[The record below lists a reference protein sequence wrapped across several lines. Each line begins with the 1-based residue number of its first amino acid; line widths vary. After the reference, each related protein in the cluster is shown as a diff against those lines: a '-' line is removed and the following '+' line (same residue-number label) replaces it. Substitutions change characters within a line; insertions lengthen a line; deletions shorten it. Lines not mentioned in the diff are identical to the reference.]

1 MFTTE
6 NTESTEERIEHLLFT
21 IEASLCVTSQSATLK
36 SLMASPSPASASVA
50 RLAADRRVHQAFQ
63 WLHLQEP
70 RIMTWQAEMV
80 RVEAPPFGEKVRA
93 EWLCERF
100 RELGL
105 DGPHIDEAG
114 NAIGIRRG
122 KGADVRRVL
131 LSAHIDTVFPA
142 GTPIDADLKGSRLS
156 APGAC
161 DNGAGV
167 AAMLAMAAALQQ
179 SGIAT
184 DHDLV
189 FVGNVGEEGEGD
201 LRGMRHLYG
210 DGKDSEV
217 RAGIAAHIVLDGAG
231 HESAVTHALGSQRYL
246 VAIVGPGGHSW
257 TDAGRPNPIVLL
269 SRAIDRFSAVTLPD
283 IPRTTMNVGTVEGG
297 TAINAIPE
305 RAAARFDLRSTDPE
319 QLIRLEVELHRAV
332 EDAVMAANQNT
343 NHGKRGEDNTVRFTI
358 EKIGD
363 RPAGLLPA
371 DSELMTLLEAVDRHL
386 AIRTEMRLAST
397 DANIPLSLGIP
408 AVSIGGGGAGG
419 GIHTHAEWYDA
430 RGRDLGLR
438 RILLLLLAAAGG

>member
-1 MFTTE
+1 M
-6 NTESTEERIEHLLFT
+6 R
-21 IEASLCVTSQSATLK
+21 
-36 SLMASPSPASASVA
+36 
-50 RLAADRRVHQAFQ
+50 
-63 WLHLQEP
+63 
-70 RIMTWQAEMV
+70 WQAEMV
-80 RVEAPPFGEKVRA
+80 GVPAPPFGEKLRA

-105 DGPHIDEAG
+105 ENPHIDDEG
-114 NAIGIRRG
+114 NAIGRWG
-122 KGADVRRVL
+122 GTGPGARRVL

-142 GTPIDADLKGSRLS
+142 GTPIDADLKGSRLC

-167 AAMLAMAAALQQ
+167 SALLAMAAVLQQ
-179 SGIAT
+179 TGIVT
-184 DHDLV
+184 GCDLL

-201 LRGMRHLYG
+201 LRGMRHIYRNG
-210 DGKDSEV
+210 PEGRE
-217 RAGIAAHIVLDGAG
+217 GIAAHIVLDGAG
-231 HESAVTHALGSQRYL
+231 HESAVTHALGSQRYR
-246 VAIVGPGGHSW
+246 VTITGPGGHSW

-269 SRAIDRFSAVTLPD
+269 SRAIERFSEVALPD

-319 QLIRLEVELHRAV
+319 QLVRLEVELHRVV
-332 EDAVMAANQNT
+332 EDAVMAANRNVNLGANQGN
-343 NHGKRGEDNTVRFTI
+343 GVVRFVI

-363 RPAGLLPA
+363 RPAGRLPA
-371 DSELMTLLEAVDRHL
+371 DSELMTLVEAVDRHL

-408 AVSIGGGGAGG
+408 AVSIGGGGEGG
-419 GIHTHAEWYDA
+419 GIHTSGEWYDSM
-430 RGRDLGLR
+430 GRDLALR
-438 RILLLLLAAAGG
+438 RILLLLLAAAGA

>member
-1 MFTTE
+1 
-6 NTESTEERIEHLLFT
+6 
-21 IEASLCVTSQSATLK
+21 
-36 SLMASPSPASASVA
+36 MASPAPATASIA

-63 WLHLQEP
+63 WLHLQEQ
-70 RIMTWQAEMV
+70 RILQWQAEMV
-80 RVEAPPFGEKVRA
+80 VVPAPPFGERARA
-93 EWLCERF
+93 EWLCTRF

-105 DGPHIDEAG
+105 ENSHIDQVG
-114 NAIGIRRG
+114 NAIGTWPG
-122 KGADVRRVL
+122 KGSCVRRAL

-142 GTPIDADLKGSRLS
+142 GTPIEADLQGTRLS

-167 AAMLAMAAALQQ
+167 AAMLATAAAMRHAGLETECEVQ
-179 SGIAT
+179 
-184 DHDLV
+184 

-201 LRGMRHLYG
+201 LRGMRHFYR
-210 DGKDSEV
+210 DASEA
-217 RAGIAAHIVLDGAG
+217 RERIAGHLVLDGAG

-246 VAIVGPGGHSW
+246 VAITGPGGHSW

-269 SRAIDRFSAVTLPD
+269 SRAIQRFSAVTLPD
-283 IPRTTMNVGTVEGG
+283 LPRTTMNVGTIEGG

-305 RAAARFDLRSTDPE
+305 RAAARIDLRSTDPE

-332 EDAVMAANQNT
+332 EDAVMAANHARQ
-343 NHGKRGEDNTVRFTI
+343 GEASSIRFAI

-363 RPAGLLPA
+363 RPAARLPA
-371 DSELMTLLEAVDRHL
+371 DSELMALLEAVDRHL

-397 DANIPLSLGIP
+397 DANIPLSMGIP
-408 AVSIGGGGAGG
+408 AVSIGGGGEGG

-430 RGRDLGLR
+430 KGRDLGLR
-438 RILLLLLAAAGG
+438 RILLLLLAVAGG

>member
-1 MFTTE
+1 
-6 NTESTEERIEHLLFT
+6 
-21 IEASLCVTSQSATLK
+21 
-36 SLMASPSPASASVA
+36 MASPAPATASIA

-63 WLHLQEP
+63 WLHLQEQ
-70 RIMTWQAEMV
+70 RILQWQAEMV
-80 RVEAPPFGEKVRA
+80 AVPAPPFGEGARA

-100 RELGL
+100 RGLGL
-105 DGPHIDEAG
+105 ENPHIDEVG
-114 NAIGIRRG
+114 NAIGTWHG
-122 KGADVRRVL
+122 KGSCARRAL

-142 GTPIDADLKGSRLS
+142 GTPIEADLQGSRLS

-167 AAMLAMAAALQQ
+167 AAMLAIAAAMQHAGLETECEVQ
-179 SGIAT
+179 
-184 DHDLV
+184 

-201 LRGMRHLYG
+201 LRGMRHFYR
-210 DGKDSEV
+210 DASEA
-217 RAGIAAHIVLDGAG
+217 REHIAGHIVLDGAG

-246 VAIVGPGGHSW
+246 VTITGPGGHSW
-257 TDAGRPNPIVLL
+257 TDAGRPNPIILL
-269 SRAIDRFSAVTLPD
+269 SRAIQRFSTVTLPD
-283 IPRTTMNVGTVEGG
+283 LPRTTMNVGTIEGG

-305 RAAARFDLRSTDPE
+305 RAAARIDLRSTDPE

-332 EDAVMAANQNT
+332 EDAVMAANQAQQA
-343 NHGKRGEDNTVRFTI
+343 EASSIRFAI

-363 RPAGLLPA
+363 RPAGRLPA
-371 DSELMTLLEAVDRHL
+371 DSELMALLEAVDRHL

-397 DANIPLSLGIP
+397 DANIPLSMGVP
-408 AVSIGGGGAGG
+408 AVSIGGGGEGG

-438 RILLLLLAAAGG
+438 RILLLLLAVAGS